1 MLIDMAENVNRMVD
15 NTVARADNV
24 KVHTAD
30 SLEELARKLRE
41 ADLSIK
47 GDDVKA
53 MIAEAEARIEDLK
66 ADIGKKVEPVED
78 FVVEHPFASI
88 AIAAG
93 VGFMAGSL
101 ISRLNAR
108 D

>member
-1 MLIDMAENVNRMVD
+1 MAENVNRMVD
-15 NTVARADNV
+15 TTVAKADNV

-53 MIAEAEARIEDLK
+53 MIAEAEARIDDLK
-66 ADIGKKVEPVED
+66 TDIGRRVEPVED
-78 FVVEHPFASI
+78 FIVEHPFASL
-88 AIAAG
+88 AIALG
-93 VGFMAGSL
+93 VGFMAGAL
-101 ISRLNAR
+101 ISRVNAR